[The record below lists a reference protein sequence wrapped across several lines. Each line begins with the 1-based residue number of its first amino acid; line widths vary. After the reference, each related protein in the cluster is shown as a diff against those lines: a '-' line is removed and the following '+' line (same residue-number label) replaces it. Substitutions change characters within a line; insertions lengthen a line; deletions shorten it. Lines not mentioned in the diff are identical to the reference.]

1 MEQEQAAFISAV
13 HLKGYKSI
21 RDVAVDLKQGLNIII
36 GANGSGKTNFL
47 EFLNAA
53 YRSDF
58 EYLLNGKKVEWD
70 IKGEPYSV
78 STKGERTFQS
88 NLIAYRVEEIKSL
101 SKSKKETTYFLDEE
115 KKVIDREEKTTGL
128 SLLFLIS
135 TLGKTLYV
143 RFENPMNIILKEKL
157 SLSLSRQLGNISKND
172 IPKQLNFFY
181 SNLKTS
187 NGFTLFLN
195 EIFSNY
201 KQIIDN
207 NESITNIINEITENK
222 WFEIDL
228 LRQNLKQFS
237 PIKDIKI
244 DWELTRRTIQK
255 EDDDSETA
263 SIEGFD
269 FQFFVNNEWINWSKL
284 SDGTK
289 RLFYLIGSV
298 TYARKDNIIL
308 MEEPE
313 LGVHPHQLTLLMN
326 FLKAQSLE
334 KQIIISTHS
343 PQVLNCL
350 KEDEL
355 DRIIVARHEGKLGTK
370 MYHLSEEEKGYAS
383 EYMQNQAFLSDYW
396 LQSGFVNEETED
408 IL

>member
-21 RDVAVDLKQGLNIII
+21 RDVAVELKQGLNIII

-47 EFLNAA
+47 AFLNGVCWFDYALLFNGQN
-53 YRSDF
+53 RKF
-58 EYLLNGKKVEWD
+58 ESEITATPFSTK
-70 IKGEPYSV
+70 
-78 STKGERTFQS
+78 TKGERVFQS
-88 NLIAYRVEEIKSL
+88 QVKGASYQIERSRNNQYSVTFLSEDKKTINTKGEVEYSSYDFSTLLLQIENPLNNILQGTLALNLTRYSEEDNDNVEYNLLGLMLKRNNEVK
-101 SKSKKETTYFLDEE
+101 TFLD
-115 KKVIDREEKTTGL
+115 KIFDY
-128 SLLFLIS
+128 FDLIYDNS
-135 TLGKTLYV
+135 KISDIINQI
-143 RFENPMNIILKEKL
+143 FEN
-157 SLSLSRQLGNISKND
+157 QW
-172 IPKQLNFFY
+172 F
-181 SNLKTS
+181 
-187 NGFTLFLN
+187 
-195 EIFSNY
+195 
-201 KQIIDN
+201 IID
-207 NESITNIINEITENK
+207 
-222 WFEIDL
+222 D
-228 LRQNLKQFS
+228 LRQNLRQFS
-237 PIKDIKI
+237 PIKDINI
-244 DWELTRRTIQK
+244 DWGLTRKTIQ
-255 EDDDSETA
+255 EDENGDETA
-263 SIEGFD
+263 SID
-269 FQFFVNNEWINWSKL
+269 NLSFQFFINKEWINWNQL

-298 TYARKDNIIL
+298 TYADENQIIL

-326 FLKAQSLE
+326 FLKTQSLE